1 MQARNLKEHNLK
13 ESFELEIIKITVGTN
28 WKYGK
33 SESEFVLSAAL
44 CIARPYLQL
53 VTVTGKLL

>member
-1 MQARNLKEHNLK
+1 MLAWNLKEHNLK
-13 ESFELEIIKITVGTN
+13 ESFELEILKITVGTN

-33 SESEFVLSAAL
+33 LESELELSAAL